1 MPDKTASIV
10 FRHPSAL
17 CESQDIGAGTHV
29 WAFAHVMDGA
39 VVGQNCNIGDHAFV
53 EKGAIVG
60 DRVTIKN
67 GVMIWDGV
75 TIENDAFVGPG
86 VIFTNDRYPRS
97 RRLAEAKKR
106 YKNKDN
112 WITSTKVLRGASIGA
127 GAIILPG
134 ITIGRFA
141 TIAAGACVT
150 HNVPNHALLVGHPAR
165 EVGWVCFCGMTLDGT
180 LTCPDCNRGFRQQ
193 DNAIVPSE

>member
-1 MPDKTASIV
+1 MPDTRDSIV
-10 FRHPSAL
+10 FRHPSAV
-17 CESQDIGAGTHV
+17 CESQNIGAGTHI

-39 VVGQNCNIGDHAFV
+39 VIGQNCNIGDHAFV
-53 EKGAIVG
+53 ETGAIIG

-86 VIFTNDRYPRS
+86 VIFTNDQHPRS
-97 RRLAEAKKR
+97 RRLAEAKGR
-106 YKNKDN
+106 YKYKDN
-112 WITSTKVLRGASIGA
+112 WMTQTKVLRGASIGA

-141 TIAAGACVT
+141 AIGAGACVT
-150 HNVPNHALLVGHPAR
+150 RDVPSHRLVVGNPAK
-165 EVGWVCFCGMTLDGT
+165 ETGWVCFCGMTLNET
-180 LTCPDCNRGFRQQ
+180 MTCSDCNRRFRQQ
-193 DNAIVPSE
+193 DNAIVPTE